1 MPPVS
6 RSCNTYHAWGGRSRY
21 YALTKGVTCQQS
33 PYRCRSTWQH
43 LQPHLTRI
51 IRGAKDLFGLSTI
64 GLISSNRKACR
75 KNNWSRFAELCS
87 CSTTPRRPFTA
98 CQSKDGTYHEL
109 PFIISCHAT
118 NASTITSPSHWV
130 SPERVACP
138 LVGLTLQMK
147 RRWVRCAK
155 TIQSFTPD
163 YIPESLAGQLAL
175 SAIFI
180 THRTS
185 PPRRSD
191 SMSLTT
197 KADSIASHSYL
208 LRGGPCCNRND
219 RIPQLTQSCLL
230 ISI

>member
-1 MPPVS
+1 MRGVDALGTSPLPRVQPI
-6 RSCNTYHAWGGRSRY
+6 NTP
-21 YALTKGVTCQQS
+21 

-43 LQPHLTRI
+43 LQPHLTRT

-175 SAIFI
+175 SARFI